1 MLLESSSPRLKYM
14 LGPILLLSRKPLK
27 EDQSLAPWTMRRPS
41 STQRGIP
48 SLRSAPSSHPP
59 LLLIADND
67 VGWKQLLLQMI
78 VRRFIPA
85 MPGTTIISV
94 NPGLCRSNLGRH
106 RSSDWSLASLTTMVW
121 YLTVSRTSE
130 QGARNVTA
138 AAVLAEDSHEVSA
151 SVAQVKEADS
161 WWDDSS
167 GHAVNLVRR
176 LRLS

>member
-1 MLLESSSPRLKYM
+1 
-14 LGPILLLSRKPLK
+14 
-27 EDQSLAPWTMRRPS
+27 
-41 STQRGIP
+41 
-48 SLRSAPSSHPP
+48 
-59 LLLIADND
+59 
-67 VGWKQLLLQMI
+67 
-78 VRRFIPA
+78 
-85 MPGTTIISV
+85 
-94 NPGLCRSNLGRH
+94 
-106 RSSDWSLASLTTMVW
+106 MVW